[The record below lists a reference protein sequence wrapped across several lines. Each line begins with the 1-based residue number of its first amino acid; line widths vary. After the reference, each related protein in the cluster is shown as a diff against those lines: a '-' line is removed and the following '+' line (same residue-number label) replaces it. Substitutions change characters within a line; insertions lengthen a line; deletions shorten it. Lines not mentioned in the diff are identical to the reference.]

1 MFIIL
6 QIVRKITGKI
16 GVFFIEQHK
25 TLADVNGYVEEMVGG
40 QKVIKVFCHEE
51 KAKEVLRKKTVR
63 GQRAPRAQ
71 EDIMVFDHG
80 HIIERGTHEQLIDR
94 KGIYYQLYT
103 GAFELE

>member
-51 KAKEVLRKKTVR
+51 KAKEVL
-63 GQRAPRAQ
+63 
-71 EDIMVFDHG
+71 
-80 HIIERGTHEQLIDR
+80 
-94 KGIYYQLYT
+94 
-103 GAFELE
+103 